1 MAAVRYEFDWDPAKA
16 VTNLAKHGITF
27 RSAMTVFLDPLA
39 RSRLDEDNS
48 DEETRWVTLGE
59 TSDGLLLVVAHTYVE
74 VAPTRIYVRII
85 SARRPTRH
93 EARQYREGREL

>member
-1 MAAVRYEFDWDPAKA
+1 MAAVRYEFDWDPVKA
-16 VTNLAKHGITF
+16 GTNLAKHGVAF

-59 TSDGLLLVVAHTYVE
+59 TSDGLLLVVVHTYVE
-74 VAPTRIYVRII
+74 VAPDRVYVRII

-93 EARQYREGREL
+93 EARQYREGREP